1 MKTMELVFL
10 LIFFP
15 VTLSVKHS
23 LKIFTTV
30 SSGVK
35 NFPNYVVVAL
45 VDEVPIS
52 YYDSISNTVEAKQDW
67 KQKMFEDDPQHLE
80 WCTQQFLSDQ
90 YEYKDHIDI
99 LKQQLNQTEGVH
111 IFQRMSGCE
120 WDDETGEVNGFG
132 QFGYD
137 GEDFIAFD
145 LKTLTWIAPKPQA
158 VITKHKWDR
167 DRALNERRN
176 YFLTQQCPELVNKN
190 LDYGKSSLLRTE
202 LPSVFLLQKTPS
214 SPVSCHATGFH
225 PHRAMMFWRKDG
237 EELHEDVEHGE
248 ILPNHDGSFQM
259 SVDLNLSSVT
269 PEDWRRY
276 ECVFHL
282 SGAKN
287 DIVTKLDKKV
297 IRTNWEFPAGPVIGG
312 VVGLLLLLAVCI
324 TGVFIWR
331 RRDNGFRPA
340 NSSDS
345 SSSDPSS
352 VRDAALN

>member
-15 VTLSVKHS
+15 VTLSGKHS
-23 LKIFTTV
+23 LKFFATM

-35 NFPNYVVVAL
+35 NFPDFVVAAL
-45 VDEVPIS
+45 VDEVPTG
-52 YYDSISNTVEAKQDW
+52 YCDSISNTVEGRQDW
-67 KQKMFEDDPQHLE
+67 SQKMYKDDPQHLE
-80 WCTQQFLSDQ
+80 WCTQQCLLDQ
-90 YEYKDHIDI
+90 YKYKDHIDI
-99 LKQQLNQTEGVH
+99 LKQQLNQTEGVY
-111 IFQRMSGCE
+111 IFQRMHGCE
-120 WDDETGEVNGFG
+120 WDDETREVNGFG

-145 LKTLTWIAPKPQA
+145 LRTLTWIALKPQA

-167 DRALNERRN
+167 DRALNEWWN
-176 YFLTQQCPELVNKN
+176 YLLTQHSPEFLKKY

-225 PHRAMMFWRKDG
+225 PYRAMMFWRKDG
-237 EELHEDVEHGE
+237 EDLYEDVEHGE